1 LRAFIAVDLEP
12 GIRKSLQALL
22 LDLKATR
29 AEVRWV
35 EPGGFHLT
43 LKFLGDIDEARVLRV
58 KAVLEDV
65 AGRHRAFPLRAEGTG
80 VFPGERN
87 PRVLWVGFAAE
98 PGLMAFQAELERA
111 LEAEGFAREERAF
124 KPHLTLGRVKGP
136 RLVGD
141 AVAELKR
148 RDGEEFGDMTAGK
161 VALFES
167 RLRPEGAEYRVVFE
181 AKLL

>member
-1 LRAFIAVDLEP
+1 MRAFIAIDLDP
-12 GIRKSLQALL
+12 AIRKSLQALL

-29 AEVRWV
+29 AEIRWA
-35 EPGGFHLT
+35 EPGGLHLT
-43 LKFLGDIDEARVLRV
+43 LKFLGDIDEAGALRV
-58 KAVLEDV
+58 QAVLEDV

-87 PRVLWVGFAAE
+87 PRILWVGFAAE
-98 PGLMAFQAELERA
+98 PGLMALQAELERA
-111 LEAEGFAREERAF
+111 LEAEGFALEERAF

-136 RLVGD
+136 RRIGD

-148 RDGEEFGDMTAGK
+148 RGGEDLGGMTAGK

-167 RLRPEGAEYRVVFE
+167 RLRPEGAEYRIVSE
-181 AKLL
+181 ATLR